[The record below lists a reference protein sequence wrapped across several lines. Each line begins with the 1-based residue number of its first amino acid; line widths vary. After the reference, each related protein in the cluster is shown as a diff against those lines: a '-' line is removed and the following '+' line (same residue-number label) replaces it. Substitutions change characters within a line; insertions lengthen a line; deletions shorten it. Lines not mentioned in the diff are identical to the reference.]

1 MYLRRGD
8 AIIAILCM
16 GVSISTTIVDQWL
29 ANSLIFN
36 VSNKC
41 ITTNGDKIISV
52 GVDNNYNVKRQ
63 KFSPYKIS
71 YIGCTESYL
80 LYIYGTYS

>member
-1 MYLRRGD
+1 MLYLPFY
-8 AIIAILCM
+8 AWVCLSLLA
-16 GVSISTTIVDQWL
+16 TIVDQWL

-52 GVDNNYNVKRQ
+52 GADNNYNIRWQ
-63 KFSPYKIS
+63 KFSLYKN
-71 YIGCTESYL
+71 
-80 LYIYGTYS
+80 